1 MNRRHRITI
10 AAGAAVLALV
20 FPVSAAF
27 GADATGCSGSV
38 VSMDSSGTQIG
49 TAQAPGEG
57 GTQQDP
63 LPIDPAGVVAWQGS
77 TDAAI
82 TNGTWNVTIMGVN
95 ALSGTFDNAE
105 AATSAEGVQDLST
118 LATPLAWVLQGDMVV
133 PISGAI
139 TGTGGT
145 CTASGFITGTGAPT
159 SAPMFYTGAAFL
171 FLGLVMVFTLLFA
184 TKATGAGVAGVT
196 AAAGEKV

>member
-1 MNRRHRITI
+1 MDRRHRIAI

-20 FPVSAAF
+20 FPVSAAH

-38 VSMDSSGTQIG
+38 VSTDGSGTQLG

-63 LPIDPAGVVAWQGS
+63 LPIDPAGMVAWQGS

-82 TNGTWNVTIMGVN
+82 TDGTWSVTIMGVT

-105 AATSAEGVQDLST
+105 AATSAEGIQDLST
-118 LATPLAWVLQGDMVV
+118 LATPLSWGLQGDVLIPV
-133 PISGAI
+133 AGSI
-139 TGTGGT
+139 TGSGGT
-145 CTASGFITGTGAPT
+145 CSASGYITGTGAPT
-159 SAPMFYTGAAFL
+159 SAPMFYAGAALL
-171 FLGLVMVFTLLFA
+171 FLGLVMALTMVLA
-184 TKATGAGVAGVT
+184 TKATAAAVGDVAVN
-196 AAAGEKV
+196 AGEKV

>member
-1 MNRRHRITI
+1 MDRRHRIAI

-38 VSMDSSGTQIG
+38 VSTDGSGTQLG

-63 LPIDPAGVVAWQGS
+63 LPIDPAGMVAWQGS

-82 TNGTWNVTIMGVN
+82 TDGTWSVTIMGVT
-95 ALSGTFDNAE
+95 ALSGAFDNAD
-105 AATSAEGVQDLST
+105 AATSAEGVQDLSA
-118 LATPLAWVLQGDMVV
+118 LATPLSWALQGDVV
-133 PISGAI
+133 IPVAGTI
-139 TGTGGT
+139 TGSGGT
-145 CTASGFITGTGAPT
+145 CTASGYITGTGAPT
-159 SAPMFYTGAAFL
+159 SAPMFYTGVAFV
-171 FLGLVMVFTLLFA
+171 FLGLVMAFTMLFA
-184 TKATGAGVAGVT
+184 TKATAAGVAGV
-196 AAAGEKV
+196 AAGAGGKV